1 MRDLLHGLEAF
12 YIFFSD
18 PDPMGLTVDQEKGGG
33 SSSGGGSSGGS
44 DSGSGGGGAIVGGG
58 IQEETDP
65 TGIVVPASTAV
76 PIELCL
82 QLEEASLVGLKLV
95 EKGHSVTTSVLMTAH
110 PAHDD

>member
-1 MRDLLHGLEAF
+1 VRDLLHGLEAF

-33 SSSGGGSSGGS
+33 VSHGGPRRAGGGVG
-44 DSGSGGGGAIVGGG
+44 DGAGVGGG

-65 TGIVVPASTAV
+65 TGIVVPASAAV